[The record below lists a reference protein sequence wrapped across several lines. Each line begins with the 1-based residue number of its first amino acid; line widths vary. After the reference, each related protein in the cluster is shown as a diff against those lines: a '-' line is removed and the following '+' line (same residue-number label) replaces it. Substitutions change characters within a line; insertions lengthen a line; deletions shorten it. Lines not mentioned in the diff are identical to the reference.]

1 MRLLLKFVLF
11 FEILRLRFHFDF
23 LKIIQLLANMLQNQE
38 EIIVKKQEQ
47 VAQMD
52 VAERR
57 MKELRSL
64 IFNNE

>member
-1 MRLLLKFVLF
+1 MIAVERQCFIHHV
-11 FEILRLRFHFDF
+11 
-23 LKIIQLLANMLQNQE
+23 KIIQLLANMLTNQE
-38 EIIVKKQEQ
+38 QIIVQKQEQ

-57 MKELRSL
+57 MSELRSL